1 MNTAHI
7 VAPTTGKKCIYDTT
21 ELFEGLIKRPGDGS
35 LSREHVIESIHYT
48 IGPYTFPL
56 HHYWSVH
63 QTSTSQLI
71 DLGRVEYTVS
81 SFVNRTSHVS
91 SIH

>member
-35 LSREHVIESIHYT
+35 LSREHVIESIRYT